1 MSDRF
6 KDVLSNYSTSNTP
19 LQLRTVCGSEYAC
32 LIVGVYNDYIIIETR
47 SDQPASSPKIVFIPL
62 AAISG
67 IVE

>member
-1 MSDRF
+1 MADRF

-19 LQLRTVCGSEYAC
+19 LQLKTVCGNEYAC

-47 SDQPASSPKIVFIPL
+47 SDQPTSSPKIVFIPF